1 MPVIE
6 SRIDTAGEQFRQNR
20 EAMLKLIDDW
30 RAIEARGRA
39 EEESKRAR
47 YHERGQ
53 ILPHERVHLML
64 DRGSPWLELSTLAG
78 YRMHDDKDGSLA
90 GGNTIAGIGYVSGVR
105 CLVSASNSAVKG
117 GTVTPWGMHKGLR
130 MQEIAMQQKLPC
142 VSMIES
148 GGANL
153 QYQADAFIP
162 GGRTFANQARLS
174 AAGIPQV
181 TVVHGSSTAGGAYLP
196 GLSDYVVMVRKR
208 AKVFLAGPPLLRAA
222 TGEIAD
228 DEALG
233 GAEMHCRTAGT
244 SEFIAENDVDAVRVA
259 REIVK
264 NLNWNAQRPRLE
276 LLEVVAPRY
285 DTDELCGVVP
295 PDYRKPYDCREVI
308 ARIVDGSEFLDFK
321 AEYDAQTV
329 CGRAALHGHRIG
341 IIGNNGP
348 ITVNGATK
356 AGQFI
361 QLCCQANLPIVY
373 LMNTT
378 GYMVGTES
386 EQGGIVKHGSK
397 MIQAVANATVPQLT
411 VVIGGSF
418 GAGNYG
424 MCGRGFGPHFI
435 FAWPNSRTSVM
446 GGEQAAG
453 VMEIITREKWHK
465 EGRQISE
472 ADEKMLAT
480 MRAGIIAQFDRESHA
495 FAATARLF
503 DDGLIDPRD
512 TRKVLGLCLSICR
525 EAQARRLFSN
535 SFGVARF

>member
-1 MPVIE
+1 MPVID
-6 SRIDTAGEQFRQNR
+6 SQIDTSGEQFAQNR
-20 EAMLKLIDDW
+20 EDMLKLVADW

-39 EEESKRAR
+39 EEQSKRER
-47 YHERGQ
+47 YHQRGQ
-53 ILPHERVHLML
+53 ILPRERVQLML

-90 GGNTIAGIGYVSGVR
+90 GGNQIAGIGYVSGVR
-105 CLVSASNSAVKG
+105 CIVGASNSAIKG
-117 GTVTPWGMHKGLR
+117 GTMTPWGVQKGLR
-130 MQEIAMQQKLPC
+130 VQEIALQQKLPV

-153 QYQADAFIP
+153 MYQAELFIP
-162 GGRTFANQARLS
+162 GGKTFANQARLS

-208 AKVFLAGPPLLRAA
+208 AKVFLAGPPLLKAA
-222 TGEIAD
+222 TGEIAN
-228 DEALG
+228 EEELG
-233 GAEMHCRTAGT
+233 GAEMHTQVAGT
-244 SEFIAENDVDAVRVA
+244 AEFIAENDADSIRIA

-264 NLNWNAQRPRLE
+264 NLNWNAQKPKLE
-276 LLEVVAPRY
+276 LLPIRAPLF
-285 DTDELCGVVP
+285 DVDELCGVVP
-295 PDYRKPYDCREVI
+295 TDYRKPFDCREVI
-308 ARIVDGSEFLDFK
+308 ARLVDGSEFLDFK
-321 AEYDAQTV
+321 TEYDQQTI
-329 CGRAALHGHRIG
+329 CGRAVLHGHSIG
-341 IIGNNGP
+341 IISNNGP
-348 ITVNGATK
+348 ITTKGATK

-361 QLCCQANLPIVY
+361 QLCCQANIPIVY

-397 MIQAVANATVPQLT
+397 MIQAVANATVPQIT
-411 VVIGGSF
+411 IVMGGSF

-453 VMEIITREKWHK
+453 VMDIITREKWA
-465 EGRQISE
+465 RQGKQMGE
-472 ADEKMLAT
+472 TDEKMLA
-480 MRAGIIAQFDRESHA
+480 MIRKNIIDQFDKESHA

-512 TRKVLGLCLSICR
+512 TRKVLGLCLSVCR
-525 EAQARRLFSN
+525 EARARELFPN
-535 SFGVARF
+535 SYGVARL